1 MEAIMNNKWL
11 IGEAKQKPLSIN
23 ASYVWNIKWGKKIS
37 KSVSQINAS
46 LDTIFAVSGLIADS
60 FLGKKETKSEQTFH
74 Y

>member
-1 MEAIMNNKWL
+1 MPVMSEILME
-11 IGEAKQKPLSIN
+11 
-23 ASYVWNIKWGKKIS
+23 GKKN

-46 LDTIFAVSGLIADS
+46 LDTIFAVSGLIADF